1 MYLVEY
7 LAKNQQ
13 LFVDNEISTEV
24 LKTIKGDLLQLEE
37 FKNLDKLIIS
47 DEGDFIHTKHRA
59 CNFNGT
65 FILSKFMLTPTL
77 YKLEDN
83 NQVKFKAI
91 LMKCNMVCAY
101 VQHSSRMNS
110 EEQNYIIQ

>member
-91 LMKCNMVCAY
+91 LMNCNMVFGY
-101 VQHSSRMNS
+101 VQH
-110 EEQNYIIQ
+110 

>member
-83 NQVKFKAI
+83 VSNLYCNTSETISFGILVVVKTLVFF
-91 LMKCNMVCAY
+91 
-101 VQHSSRMNS
+101 
-110 EEQNYIIQ
+110 